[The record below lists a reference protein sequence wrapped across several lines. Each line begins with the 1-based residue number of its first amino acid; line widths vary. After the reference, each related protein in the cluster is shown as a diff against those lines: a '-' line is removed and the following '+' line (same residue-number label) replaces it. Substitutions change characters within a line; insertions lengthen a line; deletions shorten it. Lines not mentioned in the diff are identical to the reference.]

1 MQDIGLIEFG
11 DSGLNLVI
19 KLIGS
24 ERKTFG
30 AYHIFVM
37 IMYMEHMGFATFW
50 LGGHSKGLWKSS
62 AHGGAGK
69 TVR

>member
-37 IMYMEHMGFATFW
+37 RMQQTGLATFR
-50 LGGHSKGLWKSS
+50 L
-62 AHGGAGK
+62 GAGK
-69 TVR
+69 TVK